1 MSNQPLWMYNDCS
14 NNAPPSKALKLNSSN
29 CFIYDGHWKAEP
41 MIHILQGGQIVKAV
55 VTNNNVLGV
64 TLRLQ
69 DVSTYYYD
77 GWFNS
82 IRYEGESYSF
92 QLMPFC
98 STSRY
103 FYHFGECPYTW
114 KFELSTPVSDVV
126 NVSIKFYSDWVPG
139 MPPSRNDTI
148 RLLPNNYQINQ
159 IR

>member
-1 MSNQPLWMYNDCS
+1 M
-14 NNAPPSKALKLNSSN
+14 
-29 CFIYDGHWKAEP
+29 
-41 MIHILQGGQIVKAV
+41 KAV

-148 RLLPNNYQINQ
+148 RLLPNNY
-159 IR
+159 